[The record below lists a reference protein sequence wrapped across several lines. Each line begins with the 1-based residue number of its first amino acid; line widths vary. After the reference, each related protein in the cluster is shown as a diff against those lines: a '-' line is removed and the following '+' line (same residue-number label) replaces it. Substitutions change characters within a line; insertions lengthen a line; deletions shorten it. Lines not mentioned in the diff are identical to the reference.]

1 MARNVS
7 VALTRIE
14 FFLFISEPRFRTGC
28 LHQRS
33 SRALFPEWLDVS
45 LSPMVLFWVCSK
57 HTATRK
63 ITTCFHKLTQ
73 RQGCRRC
80 DDAKSKLTKQRIAK
94 CKDFLCAL
102 TPTFSQPPCSPLQ
115 GPQPLPF
122 TPLQSHYKA
131 LSSMCIYV
139 FVCACMYVF
148 MFKRQRPY
156 VAFWVSKHETYLA
169 TYKYLFWLFFFILR
183 LFLCLYVYVLSLPHS
198 CSH

>member
-1 MARNVS
+1 
-7 VALTRIE
+7 
-14 FFLFISEPRFRTGC
+14 
-28 LHQRS
+28 
-33 SRALFPEWLDVS
+33 
-45 LSPMVLFWVCSK
+45 MVLFWVCSK

-169 TYKYLFWLFFFILR
+169 TYKYLFWLFF
-183 LFLCLYVYVLSLPHS
+183 LSCVCFCVCTCMSFPYHTPALTNSFKDMFSGHFDLS
-198 CSH
+198 Y

>member
-1 MARNVS
+1 
-7 VALTRIE
+7 
-14 FFLFISEPRFRTGC
+14 
-28 LHQRS
+28 
-33 SRALFPEWLDVS
+33 
-45 LSPMVLFWVCSK
+45 MVLFWVCSK

-80 DDAKSKLTKQRIAK
+80 DDAKSKLTKQRTAK

-139 FVCACMYVF
+139 FVCACKFLQNSVF
-148 MFKRQRPY
+148 I
-156 VAFWVSKHETYLA
+156 VL
-169 TYKYLFWLFFFILR
+169 
-183 LFLCLYVYVLSLPHS
+183 VLSVFKCLWHYYTRPQRQHHRGCKS
-198 CSH
+198 DEYRKLNVTK